1 MSIRNPIAISCGPR
15 LRNHSAI
22 FSGWGAV
29 RINWGGAWPRYQQAL
44 DWWAGQRDVER
55 ARTRYLKIIFK
66 AANPPRADQ
75 YYYTTYG
82 NYIPLDVLENA
93 LKISTTANDK
103 AHLNFLIAMTM
114 RYTGGDMSARQRVP
128 DQFEDAL
135 AAGKQTDWYDD
146 ALFHYAEW
154 MNNYGSYRSLE
165 DGQWQQR
172 PDYVKALELY
182 RRLITE
188 FRKGETRYYDQAQ
201 YQIKQITDP
210 SLSIGV
216 SNIFLP
222 GSELEFALNTRNLKR
237 VNLALYKFDM
247 TRDLR
252 FSGLADEDAGEGEI
266 GPWIQKLPLAGR
278 TPFKSWTKNIDED
291 EPHKPTSEQ
300 TRIEGKLPTG
310 AYLLEAKGGALTV
323 RDIVLVSDAT
333 LVVKSSNNQVL
344 AFFADAITGA
354 PIANA
359 TRRTLGEFLPQQQ
372 VAVAPPATNNRLR
385 RARSICIGHRKR
397 PSQLIRDRREQRPAG
412 ICFRLCVRHRTE

>member
-1 MSIRNPIAISCGPR
+1 MKTTIISISTFFFLLFNALAQQPDYPQLRTEAEAQYAQGSYARANELYSRVDKSKLSAVRHTLGRVSFSRYRMARAVCNANFRHTRATSRRKNNSKNSSALSIRKPIAISCGPK

-22 FSGWGAV
+22 LSGRAAA

-44 DWWAGQRDVER
+44 DWWAGQRDLER
-55 ARTRYLKIIFK
+55 ARARYLKIIFK

-75 YYYTTYG
+75 YYYTSYG

-135 AAGKQTDWYDD
+135 AAGKQTEWYDD

-188 FRKGETRYYDQAQ
+188 FSKGETRYYDQAHVPD
-201 YQIKQITDP
+201 KTD
-210 SLSIGV
+210 
-216 SNIFLP
+216 
-222 GSELEFALNTRNLKR
+222 
-237 VNLALYKFDM
+237 
-247 TRDLR
+247 
-252 FSGLADEDAGEGEI
+252 
-266 GPWIQKLPLAGR
+266 
-278 TPFKSWTKNIDED
+278 
-291 EPHKPTSEQ
+291 H
-300 TRIEGKLPTG
+300 
-310 AYLLEAKGGALTV
+310 
-323 RDIVLVSDAT
+323 
-333 LVVKSSNNQVL
+333 
-344 AFFADAITGA
+344 
-354 PIANA
+354 
-359 TRRTLGEFLPQQQ
+359 
-372 VAVAPPATNNRLR
+372 
-385 RARSICIGHRKR
+385 
-397 PSQLIRDRREQRPAG
+397 
-412 ICFRLCVRHRTE
+412 